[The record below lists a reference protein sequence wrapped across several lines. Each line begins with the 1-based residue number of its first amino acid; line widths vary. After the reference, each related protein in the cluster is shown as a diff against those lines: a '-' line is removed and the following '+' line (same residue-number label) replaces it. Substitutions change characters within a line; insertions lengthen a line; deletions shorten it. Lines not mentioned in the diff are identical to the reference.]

1 MKQRIVEF
9 SRYADLGIEN
19 IEKID
24 NTIVST
30 HTQYD
35 DEGNEV
41 KAVTFPFRKN
51 ESGRYDKVFFF
62 MHIPLLML
70 WIMGSV

>member
-24 NTIVST
+24 KEQRIVYFDGDQNCLISRSKMKGLK
-30 HTQYD
+30 
-35 DEGNEV
+35 ERI
-41 KAVTFPFRKN
+41 K
-51 ESGRYDKVFFF
+51 
-62 MHIPLLML
+62 
-70 WIMGSV
+70 